1 MDPMKHPC
9 PECGAATDEPC
20 KAPPPVPKTGIHP
33 KRWEQKK
40 SREDFSQAAVRIVR
54 EATEKD

>member
-1 MDPMKHPC
+1 MKHPC